1 MGQVEKTVFLSYR
14 RANIPWALTI
24 FQNLKRHGYD
34 VFIDYKGI
42 ASGSFERVILDNIG
56 SRAHF
61 LVLLTPS
68 ALNRCREPGDWFR
81 REIETAID
89 LQRNIVPI
97 FLKGFGFK
105 SPQIAS
111 QLTGKLAALQS
122 YNGLTVPADYFDEA
136 MARLRKSFLNVSL
149 ETVLHPV
156 SDAAI
161 LATSDDQEA
170 AEAAPQVTEA
180 ELTAQEWFERGCA
193 LSNPKEEMRCWNETI
208 RLDPNF
214 GLAFHNRAGLFGDRD
229 DLEAAL
235 SDYNE
240 AVRLMPDDPSSWVFR
255 GVTRRK
261 LGDEQGAR
269 DDFAQA
275 YGLAPEATHQFLIE
289 NGHVP
294 IPVPAELKAALSD
307 PDKAVRD
314 NAEKALELWE
324 VSYRFSVDDDMDLG
338 RKYNVMLR
346 ILGEAIDHFPKF
358 ATAYRKRGELYV
370 ALLDHKSAVPQFT
383 KAIRLNPRDAHAYSE
398 RGWARW
404 RYGNGN
410 TVAALRDLDAAVRL
424 EPENWLF
431 LENRGR
437 IRRDYGD
444 FKGARADFDEAI
456 RIKPDHASCYYERAL
471 VLKHLGRRA
480 DAINDFEMY
489 LDRERTTGYRDYHE
503 EENARTLVREL
514 RKTKKYAVG

>member
-81 REIETAID
+81 REIETAVD

-97 FLKGFGFK
+97 FLKGFSFK

-136 MARLRKSFLNVSL
+136 MARLRKSFLNISL
-149 ETVLHPV
+149 DTVLHSV

-161 LATSDDQEA
+161 LAASDDQEA

-193 LSNPKEEMRCWNETI
+193 TSNPKEEMRCWNETI

-214 GLAFHNRAGLFGDRD
+214 GLAFHNRAGLFSDRG

-240 AVRLMPDDPSSWVFR
+240 AVRLMPNDPSSLVFR
-255 GVTRRK
+255 GVTPQARRRAGRSRR
-261 LGDEQGAR
+261 LCSGVRPRAGSD
-269 DDFAQA
+269 
-275 YGLAPEATHQFLIE
+275 P
-289 NGHVP
+289 P
-294 IPVPAELKAALSD
+294 IP
-307 PDKAVRD
+307 
-314 NAEKALELWE
+314 
-324 VSYRFSVDDDMDLG
+324 
-338 RKYNVMLR
+338 
-346 ILGEAIDHFPKF
+346 H
-358 ATAYRKRGELYV
+358 RKRTRS
-370 ALLDHKSAVPQFT
+370 DS
-383 KAIRLNPRDAHAYSE
+383 RSR
-398 RGWARW
+398 
-404 RYGNGN
+404 
-410 TVAALRDLDAAVRL
+410 
-424 EPENWLF
+424 
-431 LENRGR
+431 R
-437 IRRDYGD
+437 IES
-444 FKGARADFDEAI
+444 RAQ
-456 RIKPDHASCYYERAL
+456 RS
-471 VLKHLGRRA
+471 
-480 DAINDFEMY
+480 
-489 LDRERTTGYRDYHE
+489 
-503 EENARTLVREL
+503 
-514 RKTKKYAVG
+514 